1 MTPHLT
7 RGEAQAAAAA
17 EQGLQGATWRA
28 LGTSVQ
34 LVVTDHLEQARA
46 VVAQVLAEIDLAAS
60 RFRADSELTRLQPD
74 TWTEVSPL
82 FARCVTVARDA
93 ALWTDGLVDPT
104 VGATLSDLG
113 YDRTYRLVLRDGPA
127 VTVVRQ
133 PGGWQQVAVEGTR
146 VRAPYGLDLGATAK
160 GLAADLA
167 AEAAGQHCEAVLVS
181 LGGDV
186 ASAGVHAWPILVT
199 DTADPDETDQSGQII
214 TLYGGGLAT
223 SGTRARRWTRGG
235 RLVHHLLDPR
245 TGMPTDGPWQTASVL
260 ADTCVLANVAS
271 TAAIVLGADAPSWL
285 AERGFSAR
293 LVESSGT
300 VVRVGDWP
308 SPLPAGK
315 DAT

>member
-1 MTPHLT
+1 MTVTST
-7 RGEAQAAAAA
+7 RGEAQAAAAT
-17 EQGLQGATWRA
+17 EQGLQSATWRA

-34 LVVTDHLEQARA
+34 LVVTDHLEQARE
-46 VVAQVLAEIDLAAS
+46 VVEQVLADIDLAAS
-60 RFRADSELTRLQPD
+60 RFRADSELSRLQPD

-82 FARCVTVARDA
+82 FAQCVTVARDA
-93 ALWTDGLVDPT
+93 AVWTDGLVDPT

-133 PGGWQQVAVEGTR
+133 PGGWQQVAIEGTR

-160 GLAADLA
+160 SLAADLA
-167 AEAAGQHCEAVLVS
+167 AEAAAQHTQAVLVS

-186 ASAGVHAWPILVT
+186 ASAGEHAWPILVT

-235 RLVHHLLDPR
+235 RLLHHLLDPR

-271 TAAIVLGADAPSWL
+271 TAAIVLGAEAPSWL
-285 AERGFSAR
+285 EAGGFSAR
-293 LVESSGT
+293 LVEPSGT
-300 VVRVGDWP
+300 VVCVGDWP
-308 SPLPAGK
+308 APLPTGK
-315 DAT
+315 DTP